1 MNEDQRLLVIMA
13 VRPREG
19 DAIRHSLASTAP
31 PNITA
36 EKNKEDNVKN
46 KSEDIRSKTAALWTH
61 FFTLTILGVMMWG
74 LLWCAWGPGWR
85 WDGPWVRLGAVA
97 VVGWSSGQALQALTT
112 MPPLLAALLTGILA
126 RNIGFLDMRDFIEI
140 DGFLR
145 KVYPVVILGK
155 ASLGWNVDYMRRNW
169 LGIAALGVLPWAV
182 EVTAVAACAHF
193 VLDFPWLWGF
203 LLGSIH
209 ASVSCAVVMPGVIR
223 LGASCGSGRNWVQL
237 VCTAGG
243 TDTALS
249 VGVYG
254 LFFSFM
260 FHAETDVYKY
270 VKAGST
276 LFVGVVL
283 GVAWGS
289 LAKFVPHAQDYYVT
303 ELRILFVLVGGLLAN
318 FLLLHLGW
326 AGTAGVAVLACNA
339 TAAMHWARN
348 GWPLNNNAAA
358 TAYRVLWAALEPTL
372 FSFTGTFFAIDHDL
386 WNVML
391 VGLGILFLC
400 LVLRLAVAAL
410 VCWDMTLREKLFVC
424 CTWIPKSIVEA
435 VLGPLALT
443 TVISRGS
450 YKGSETDYVY
460 AETLMKILIQAII
473 ITTPIG
479 YLLTNY
485 LGPKLLKKPKK
496 DCENNVEQS

>member
-1 MNEDQRLLVIMA
+1 MLCPNNDAFRFDDNILITLDKETAA
-13 VRPREG
+13 VVDNGIYTIYLNKEVET
-19 DAIRHSLASTAP
+19 ASTAP

-270 VKAGST
+270 VK
-276 LFVGVVL
+276 
-283 GVAWGS
+283 
-289 LAKFVPHAQDYYVT
+289 
-303 ELRILFVLVGGLLAN
+303 
-318 FLLLHLGW
+318 
-326 AGTAGVAVLACNA
+326 
-339 TAAMHWARN
+339 
-348 GWPLNNNAAA
+348 
-358 TAYRVLWAALEPTL
+358 
-372 FSFTGTFFAIDHDL
+372 IDHDL